1 MQYFIL
7 KQFLPGAQI
16 WVEKLNEEDP
26 QYAYPTLEQAETA
39 FPQVQELY
47 PNNLC
52 KVSDLME
59 NAI

>member
-7 KQFLPGAQI
+7 KQFLPGTQI

-26 QYAYPTLEQAETA
+26 QYAYPTQEQAETSL
-39 FPQVQELY
+39 PQVQELY

-52 KVSDLME
+52 KVLDLME